1 MALRLLP
8 GAGSFCGCISNCR
21 RIFFLTRLN
30 PLSICSVKGKA
41 ERQFEM
47 QPFLHHLFLI
57 STYALMFK
65 AVIESLQSLASFSE
79 KELAF
84 FDSKLVIQYVHKN
97 DFVLK
102 EGSVCQAIYFLLKG
116 SCVHMLSSP
125 DGTETVLNLYTR
137 HTWLT
142 DYQSFTSQKPAL
154 AFIRAFEDCE
164 LAVLPI
170 NAIHEIIQYSP
181 VFFKAGRILE
191 MMQYTDISTLHLS
204 PEEKYQQL
212 LINRPELLQAF
223 PLKMLA
229 SWLRIAPETLSRIR
243 RRIK

>member
-1 MALRLLP
+1 LLLKVQLLLLNGFLRLLLQHRP
-8 GAGSFCGCISNCR
+8 SGTNIGR
-21 RIFFLTRLN
+21 TEKL
-30 PLSICSVKGKA
+30 
-41 ERQFEM
+41 
-47 QPFLHHLFLI
+47 LHHLLLI
-57 STYALMFK
+57 CTYAVMFS
-65 AVIESLQSLASFSE
+65 AVIESLQSLASFAE
-79 KELAF
+79 KDLAF
-84 FDSKLVIQYVHKN
+84 FESRLTMRQVPKN

-116 SCVHMLSSP
+116 TCVHILPLP
-125 DGTETVLNLYTR
+125 DGTDTVINLYTK
-137 HTWLT
+137 HNWLT

-164 LAVLPI
+164 LAMLSI

-191 MMQYTDISTLHLS
+191 AMQYTDINTLHLS

-212 LINRPELLQAF
+212 LANRSELLQAF

-229 SWLRIAPETLSRIR
+229 SWLRITPETLSRIR
-243 RRIK
+243 KRIK